1 MKPLTTDSAQG
12 NYPIDRGV
20 QSVLPGGTLSS
31 ILKERPSR
39 LRIKMG
45 FDPTKPD
52 LHLGHTV
59 GLRKLRQL
67 QYMGHLPV
75 IIIGD
80 YTARIGDPSGRDTTR
95 PELTTDEIETNLQT
109 YLHQVGKILDT
120 SDGVIEIRRQ
130 TEWYESMSLAD
141 LLQLAKTA
149 SVNQMLHRDDFRKRI
164 DNGNSITMTEF
175 LYPILQGYDSVAV
188 KADIEFGGSDQTF
201 NLLMGREMQKTHGMP
216 QQTCVTFPLLVGT
229 DGVQKM
235 GKSTGNYI
243 ALTDTPNDMYTKTM
257 QLPDD
262 QLVSWITLL
271 TDKLLLENVENPY
284 ETKKALAK
292 QLVTDY
298 HGFVEATLAEQYWN
312 NQVSQKNAIKPT
324 HFVDLLVLK
333 DVGMLDA
340 LIACGAIA
348 NKAEYKRLSKDR
360 AIALL
365 IDDHVIRLPLA
376 GTTSVAKP
384 RVGDMIKVG
393 KKRYVEIT

>member
-1 MKPLTTDSAQG
+1 
-12 NYPIDRGV
+12 
-20 QSVLPGGTLSS
+20 
-31 ILKERPSR
+31 
-39 LRIKMG
+39 MG

-95 PELTTDEIETNLQT
+95 PELTTEEIEANLQT

-130 TEWYESMSLAD
+130 TEWYESMSLAG

-149 SVNQMLHRDDFRKRI
+149 SVNQMLHRDDFRKRV

-175 LYPILQGYDSVAV
+175 LYPLLQGYDSVAV
-188 KADIEFGGSDQTF
+188 QADIEFGGSDQTF
-201 NLLMGREMQKTHGMP
+201 NLLMGREMQKAHGMP
-216 QQTCVTFPLLVGT
+216 EQTCITFPLLVGT

-243 ALTDTPNDMYTKTM
+243 ALTDKPEDMYTKTM

-262 QLVSWITLL
+262 QLLTWITLL
-271 TDKLLLENVENPY
+271 TDRQQLESIKNPY
-284 ETKKALAK
+284 EAKKDLAQQIVK
-292 QLVTDY
+292 DY
-298 HGFVEATLAEQYWN
+298 HGFTEATYAEQYWN
-312 NQVSQKNAIKPT
+312 NQVSKKTAIEPT
-324 HFVDLLVLK
+324 HYISSDILNKIGLQ
-333 DVGMLDA
+333 DA

-348 NKAEYKRLSKDR
+348 SKAEYKRLSKDN
-360 AIALL
+360 AITFLENL
-365 IDDHVIRLPLA
+365 
-376 GTTSVAKP
+376 
-384 RVGDMIKVG
+384 IKVG
-393 KKRYVEIT
+393 KKRYVQVT

>member
-1 MKPLTTDSAQG
+1 
-12 NYPIDRGV
+12 
-20 QSVLPGGTLSS
+20 
-31 ILKERPSR
+31 
-39 LRIKMG
+39 MG